1 MARTLELPAE
11 LTIYTVGELRP
22 QWLSWLGEESAAAAR
37 GDDDASL
44 VAAEATIDTNGGDEG
59 DDRKASAVE
68 PDEVDETTCLA
79 DGAAVDQ
86 VDAAGLQLLVALS
99 NLLEREQRTL
109 RVVRASRPLGEAC
122 EALGLGA
129 LLAPPEPAEVQA

>member
-1 MARTLELPAE
+1 M
-11 LTIYTVGELRP
+11 
-22 QWLSWLGEESAAAAR
+22 
-37 GDDDASL
+37 
-44 VAAEATIDTNGGDEG
+44 DTDEGDEG
-59 DDRKASAVE
+59 DDLEASA
-68 PDEVDETTCLA
+68 PAPAEVDETTCLA

-129 LLAPPEPAEVQA
+129 LLAPPEPAEARS

>member
-22 QWLSWLGEESAAAAR
+22 QWLSWLGEESA
-37 GDDDASL
+37 
-44 VAAEATIDTNGGDEG
+44 VAGRGGDATPTALDEAAIDSDEG
-59 DDRKASAVE
+59 EGPEASAPE
-68 PDEVDETTCLA
+68 PTEVDETTCLA

-129 LLAPPEPAEVQA
+129 LLAPAETAEVKA